1 MGLLRLPAS
10 FPGCAPRPACV
21 HVVVLGVV
29 VVDVWNE
36 WPKDGSLPARVQ
48 EYVDWLVSLDR
59 VPSTK
64 KAWAAEH
71 GVSVSSLG
79 NWDRDER
86 VRRAIDERC
95 AELNMSPERIQS
107 VINAVFM
114 AAQRGD
120 MKAAQL
126 YLQHVDRLAPKRTVI
141 EDRRVSS
148 LSDEELRAELARVG
162 LLASPDA
169 AADDE

>member
-148 LSDEELRAELARVG
+148 LSDEELRAELAGLG
-162 LLASPDA
+162 LLAD
-169 AADDE
+169 